1 MLADIEGGT
10 TLSRVDL
17 VGALRDTNRRPYYA
31 MKRLIDIL
39 LASLALLLF
48 VPLLLVIAIAI
59 KLDSPGPVIFKQQ
72 RLRGRRIVTNGQSTW
87 VVTPFTLY
95 KFRTMVADSDPA
107 PHRAYMAAYISGDEE
122 HFASSRVGRKPG
134 DSYRPVNDPRLTRV
148 GTMLR
153 KVSIDEFPQLW
164 NVLRGDMSLVGPRPP
179 MPYEAELYEERH
191 FQRLAAPCGLTG
203 WAQVRGR
210 CTVGFEEM
218 VRLDLEYIARRS
230 VWFDL
235 WVLLLTVPVV
245 ASTKGAG

>member
-1 MLADIEGGT
+1 MLADIESGT

-17 VGALRDTNRRPYYA
+17 VGTLRDADRRPYYA
-31 MKRLIDIL
+31 VKRLIDIT
-39 LASLALLLF
+39 LAALALLLF
-48 VPLLLVIAIAI
+48 APLILLIAVAI

-72 RLRGRRIVTNGQSTW
+72 RLRGRRVVTNGQSAW

-95 KFRTMVADSDPA
+95 KFRTMAADSDPS

-122 HFASSRVGRKPG
+122 HFESSRAGRKPG
-134 DSYRPVNDPRLTRV
+134 DSYRPLNDPRVTRV
-148 GTMLR
+148 GAMLR
-153 KVSIDEFPQLW
+153 KVSIDELPQLW

-179 MPYEAELYEERH
+179 MPYEADLYEERH
-191 FQRLAAPCGLTG
+191 FQRLAAPGGLTG

-245 ASTKGAG
+245 VSTKGAG